1 MQPVCWAF
9 PAFALCRETPPVKAA
24 LQRIR
29 RLTAGVNAS
38 IDFLV
43 RWSFSNG
50 TTLADAVL
58 RGKTRKG
65 DTQMSV
71 HTKAP
76 SILRIKRLAEERQV
90 SDAIRAVLSAR

>member
-58 RGKTRKG
+58 RGKDAKG
-65 DTQMSV
+65 GHPDVSPYQGTQHSS
-71 HTKAP
+71 HKA
-76 SILRIKRLAEERQV
+76 
-90 SDAIRAVLSAR
+90 ARRGEAS